1 MDKNKNTRLLR
12 TGIIGTVIVAVCCFT
27 PALVILLT
35 MMGLSAAIGYLDYL
49 LFPALALFLALSGY
63 AAVRKRS
70 LSPNQACCEIHHK
83 DGENR

>member
-1 MDKNKNTRLLR
+1 MMDKTKNTRLLG

-49 LFPALALFLALSGY
+49 LFPALALFPALSG
-63 AAVRKRS
+63 
-70 LSPNQACCEIHHK
+70 
-83 DGENR
+83 